1 MGRIFSIDASL
12 RSTGWAVVDE
22 TGVIATGKLTTS
34 KSDNENVDETIVK
47 ITCDL
52 IALAKEYHADYIGLE
67 DGFVGKSGKTSLQL
81 AGLRQSII
89 TGFYL
94 SGHAVISLHPSRIR
108 SILMGKGNA
117 GKEQVAE
124 FIMNHYG
131 HQKCVADLGPFIDR
145 ACKAKNSDMYDAI
158 AIGLAVSKTVQDP
171 EVQAKVVK
179 QYA

>member
-81 AGLRQSII
+81 SCLRQSII
-89 TGFYL
+89 T
-94 SGHAVISLHPSRIR
+94 
-108 SILMGKGNA
+108 
-117 GKEQVAE
+117 
-124 FIMNHYG
+124 
-131 HQKCVADLGPFIDR
+131 
-145 ACKAKNSDMYDAI
+145 
-158 AIGLAVSKTVQDP
+158 
-171 EVQAKVVK
+171 
-179 QYA
+179 

>member
-89 TGFYL
+89 TGFFL

-117 GKEQVAE
+117 G
-124 FIMNHYG
+124 NHYG